1 MLSERGVSVATERSA
16 ASGPTRVDFSCPNG
30 VSARVLL
37 AINDATRH
45 PKPTGRQRRDR
56 PAIDPIQTAAL
67 AVEIVPESV
76 SRDANADLPM
86 VEAYRA
92 APAVVPA
99 DLGAFLLATG
109 NRLRPAAHSSPANSM
124 MAAALAVRPHT
135 IGSRPA
141 PAEDPPAPAFD
152 PNAPIAYA
160 DPARIEDFEAPF
172 RALIDA
178 PAKPE
183 MDIHQPDPAAD
194 HDWVTNPIPRRAK
207 SVAEKRCLAEA
218 IYFEARSEPIRGQL
232 AVAQVVVNRL
242 KNPAYPGTICG
253 VVYQNRQY
261 RNACQFSFA
270 CDGVRDVIRDHPAW
284 ERPRNSLAPSSM
296 AKRSGWKRSVRRPII
311 MPIMC
316 NQVGRGR

>member
-1 MLSERGVSVATERSA
+1 MPPRGVRPRGLRELTFLARTASA
-16 ASGPTRVDFSCPNG
+16 LGFFLLSTTP
-30 VSARVLL
+30 L
-37 AINDATRH
+37 AIQSQLAANAE
-45 PKPTGRQRRDR
+45 TG

-99 DLGAFLLATG
+99 DLGAFLLAIG
-109 NRLRPAAHSSPANSM
+109 NRPRPAAHSSPANSM

-141 PAEDPPAPAFD
+141 PAEDPPASAFD

-242 KNPAYPGTICG
+242 KNPAYPGTIYG

-284 ERPRNSLAPSSM
+284 ETAQELARAVLDGEAIWLEEIGS
-296 AKRSGWKRSVRRPII
+296 ATHYHANYV
-311 MPIMC
+311 
-316 NQVGRGR
+316 